1 MVSPHIDLSHIKSF
15 FNAFLL
21 LFHMFRPFMPDQHIA
36 IPETLATY
44 RTVEIVD
51 ACVSSQML
59 PEVIFCR
66 ESFAAKF
73 ALVRVDSP
81 MLVHVVAMA
90 TEAGESA
97 IAQFTLVGSRL
108 TSLKILGC
116 VMFSILNELAAM
128 MVCDVHASLMNPT

>member
-1 MVSPHIDLSHIKSF
+1 MPH
-15 FNAFLL
+15 
-21 LFHMFRPFMPDQHIA
+21 QHIT
-36 IPETLATY
+36 IPETLVTHL
-44 RTVEIVD
+44 TLEIVD
-51 ACVSSQML
+51 PRVRRQVFSQ
-59 PEVIFCR
+59 VIPHR
-66 ESFAAKF
+66 ESLAAKF